1 MNILLI
7 DDNIIDN
14 EKIING
20 INNNT
25 KYILFN
31 YNTDTLE
38 SIKTKINE
46 LNITNINSCGII
58 AHNKYLNYFKLVDS
72 MNECYLDDIFT
83 WIEMKNFI
91 NFLKDT
97 YSLLNFDFLACAI
110 YSNNHWK
117 NIIDTLQL
125 ELNININASTDN
137 TGSSSLGGN
146 WFLESHSSVNLKDVY
161 FTDLIDEFH
170 GLLLIGIIN
179 NLDITVKTIQIPTF
193 NGTPTRP
200 SRPSL
205 PSIPSIPSFPSS
217 LTLPVSNGGSLIA
230 WGELTNGIPYSNVS
244 SQLQSNVLYITTFGA
259 SGNAIKTD
267 GSLVR
272 WGRIRSETTTQF
284 NTLVPNTASLSSGV
298 VSVIYAADCA
308 FALKNDGSI
317 VGWGMLSSW
326 PSYPSE
332 LSSGVVFAVSTI
344 GDIACLKSDGSV
356 RGWGMNVFSSSIPS
370 TIYPSGANVNSNVV
384 KLVGSNWPGAYGA
397 LKSDG
402 SVAFFGNQYSNAM
415 TNPTLFYPSESN
427 ITSGVVDILVSNF
440 NFVALKNNGSVVVW
454 GYNASTYNTELT
466 GISATKIIQTSSERI
481 IILKSNGTY
490 LSIPAP
496 PGNLAGSD
504 TNIVDV
510 IESGYNRLLF
520 LKNDGTIAYR
530 GGESFFYNFG
540 VDISVHT
547 DVVKI
552 FNINYPYSG
561 FNQNGMVLKSN
572 GDLRNLSNVLIATNV
587 NDLDAEGTL
596 TNIYIKSD
604 GSAGIYGIP
613 IYTGSSSDL
622 TSNIVYARSTYNYTA
637 YILKMIPP
645 PTFGSWTLSNKKL
658 SDAPFIITPP
668 TSNSDG
674 AITYSANN
682 ANINITQTSFSQ
694 KILTVSEV
702 NSVINDSAISS
713 TGQYQIISV
722 YNGSIRISNDYGV
735 TWNSKISVLQFHG
748 VAISS
753 SGQYQSAC
761 VYGGYIY
768 TSNNYGVTWIQTS
781 NVIRNHMAIKMSSS
795 GQYQTCVSD
804 NNYIVTSSDYGAS
817 WVQMTATGS
826 KSYYD
831 IAMTADASIQYAV
844 VLNGAGILKTTDKWN
859 TYTSINSGLY
869 QFKVGNI
876 DISNDG
882 TYITIVQYTDSGVN
896 DIVLLSNNGGTTWT
910 SFDPDGATRTSWTSS
925 NVTMSSD
932 GKNQILSYAGG
943 LYISYN
949 YGVSWSNRTD
959 LNSYPASV
967 SMSSNG
973 LYILVSN
980 NNVDLYKLNIITT
993 ATVTIISTGSV
1004 TITAT
1009 QSSTTNFSSG
1019 TKIANFL
1026 ILGES
1031 GNFTSVNFTGVDLS
1045 NNILTNSNLTNANLS
1060 GAIITNVDFTN
1071 VNITGANITGVNFTN
1086 KQKLQLL
1093 KKSNNRSIN
1102 SILLTNLS
1110 GSDIINVAPVATATF
1125 ISDIPNYTSL
1135 TFSVLIPPVG
1145 NVISIASNISQFII
1159 PTADNETFTING
1171 IIYYSNGTNII
1182 KQSDSSIVKNLI
1194 INNKNYR
1201 LLNGSTVG
1209 VVIDVNSYDING
1221 VGFGSIFQQI
1231 TDTPSYSNPL
1241 TITSNT
1247 NSSSASTG
1255 ALIVTGG
1262 VGIGGNLYFN
1272 GEIYKNGSIFSGS
1285 SQWTTTG
1292 NNIYYNSGNIGIGT
1306 TSPTH
1311 PLTIATSVA
1320 TGNITALSYIQAGS
1334 TTINNSSGLTFNWSF
1349 SLITAS
1355 SIRCGGDLIFF
1366 SDSRIK
1372 KDIID
1377 VDDNEAL
1384 EKLRLIK
1391 PKKYKYK
1398 DTITRTLDEVY
1409 GFIAQEVK
1417 TVLTNSVTYQRE
1429 YIPNFYC
1436 LGDIVLIDIDT
1447 NRYSITISNNIVFES
1462 LKDENGNIL
1471 NESYKVKFYGENN
1484 IIYEGI
1490 VISFENNTLIVDLD
1504 KEYILS
1510 TDINLN
1516 NKIFIYG
1523 QQITDFNV
1531 LKKDAIWT
1539 IATAALQEVDRQQQ
1553 ADKLRITQLENKI
1566 SSLESLI
1573 DNIITKIG
1581 GL

>member
-110 YSNNHWK
+110 YSDNHWK
-117 NIIDTLQL
+117 NIIDTLQT

-146 WFLESHSSVNLKDVY
+146 WFLESHSGVNLKNVY

-170 GLLLIGIIN
+170 GLLYNVSWVNSSVQQLKSMSPGRVIMWGDAYTPATPNYNSNANLQSDIISICN
-179 NLDITVKTIQIPTF
+179 TSGNYGHWSALKT
-193 NGTPTRP
+193 NGTVFT
-200 SRPSL
+200 
-205 PSIPSIPSFPSS
+205 SFNSGN
-217 LTLPVSNGGSLIA
+217 LVTIGGQT
-230 WGELTNGIPYSNVS
+230 LTNV
-244 SQLQSNVLYITTFGA
+244 V
-259 SGNAIKTD
+259 AI
-267 GSLVR
+267 
-272 WGRIRSETTTQF
+272 
-284 NTLVPNTASLSSGV
+284 
-298 VSVIYAADCA
+298 
-308 FALKNDGSI
+308 
-317 VGWGMLSSW
+317 
-326 PSYPSE
+326 
-332 LSSGVVFAVSTI
+332 
-344 GDIACLKSDGSV
+344 
-356 RGWGMNVFSSSIPS
+356 
-370 TIYPSGANVNSNVV
+370 
-384 KLVGSNWPGAYGA
+384 
-397 LKSDG
+397 
-402 SVAFFGNQYSNAM
+402 YSNAYGFAG
-415 TNPTLFYPSESN
+415 L
-427 ITSGVVDILVSNF
+427 TSSGRVATWGSGSQYETYIYDSDYYSVTSSLQTGCVDVFSQPN
-440 NFVALKNNGSVVVW
+440 NFVALKNDGTIVAWGYQNDISAVSSNLNNIVSIVSNNYSYAALKSNGSVVVW
-454 GYNASTYNTELT
+454 GLSGTGGDISITIASGPLAGNTVQSQLNSGVVSIYATENGFAALKNNGDFIYWRATWNNST
-466 GISATKIIQTSSERI
+466 GSATNVIHVTSPMRGLYALKADGVI
-481 IILKSNGTY
+481 IIYDSSSGPYFNSNLNSNINAIYGTQLSGTVLKRDATLYTFGDAENGAAGLRYWSDISNGWV
-490 LSIPAP
+490 SIDA
-496 PGNLAGSD
+496 

-510 IESGYNRLLF
+510 YTGGECMAA
-520 LKNDGTIAYR
+520 LKNNGSLVTWGQS
-530 GGESFFYNFG
+530 GGNSEGVSSF
-540 VDISVHT
+540 
-547 DVVKI
+547 
-552 FNINYPYSG
+552 
-561 FNQNGMVLKSN
+561 
-572 GDLRNLSNVLIATNV
+572 LS
-587 NDLDAEGTL
+587 
-596 TNIYIKSD
+596 
-604 GSAGIYGIP
+604 
-613 IYTGSSSDL
+613 
-622 TSNIVYARSTYNYTA
+622 SNIVAAYPASGGKFHSVMLALNNSGEVKAWGRYDRGGVIHTSITSEVTSGIVAVYSSPYGYFVIKSSASTFDLSASYYRPLDRYNILRMKNNRRRTNLKTLNDNVFTLSSSYDLLKINLNIPSTKTLRIIVPDYNATASFTSTATLPNITGHFIIACEEGEPIIISGTRYINYGGFVYNDSTSNFTKLTTATINSRDYTLYGGA
-637 YILKMIPP
+637 NYFSGIVFIETPP
-645 PTFGSWTLSNKKL
+645 LPTFGSWTISSKNL
-658 SDAPFIITPP
+658 SDGSFTITGL
-668 TSNSDG
+668 TSNSNG
-674 AITYSANN
+674 AITYSSSNT
-682 ANINITQTSFSQ
+682 NIAT
-694 KILTVSEV
+694 
-702 NSVINDSAISS
+702 IS
-713 TGQYQIISV
+713 
-722 YNGSIRISNDYGV
+722 
-735 TWNSKISVLQFHG
+735 
-748 VAISS
+748 
-753 SGQYQSAC
+753 
-761 VYGGYIY
+761 
-768 TSNNYGVTWIQTS
+768 
-781 NVIRNHMAIKMSSS
+781 
-795 GQYQTCVSD
+795 
-804 NNYIVTSSDYGAS
+804 
-817 WVQMTATGS
+817 
-826 KSYYD
+826 
-831 IAMTADASIQYAV
+831 
-844 VLNGAGILKTTDKWN
+844 
-859 TYTSINSGLY
+859 
-869 QFKVGNI
+869 
-876 DISNDG
+876 
-882 TYITIVQYTDSGVN
+882 
-896 DIVLLSNNGGTTWT
+896 GTTVNLIA
-910 SFDPDGATRTSWTSS
+910 F
-925 NVTMSSD
+925 
-932 GKNQILSYAGG
+932 G
-943 LYISYN
+943 L
-949 YGVSWSNRTD
+949 
-959 LNSYPASV
+959 
-967 SMSSNG
+967 
-973 LYILVSN
+973 
-980 NNVDLYKLNIITT
+980 
-993 ATVTIISTGSV
+993 V

-1009 QSSTTNFSSG
+1009 QASTNDFRAGTKTTNL
-1019 TKIANFL
+1019 L
-1026 ILGES
+1026 ILGGS
-1031 GNFTSVNFTGVDLS
+1031 NDFTSVNFTGVDLS
-1045 NNILTNSNLTNANLS
+1045 STNLTNSNLTNANLS
-1060 GAIITNVDFTN
+1060 GATITNVDFTN
-1071 VNITGANITGVNFTN
+1071 VNITGANITGVNFSN
-1086 KQKLQLL
+1086 KQKIQLL
-1093 KKSNNRSIN
+1093 KNSNNRNIN
-1102 SILLTNLS
+1102 SIILTNLT
-1110 GSDIINVAPVATATF
+1110 GSEIVNSLPAPTATF

-1135 TFSVLIPPVG
+1135 TFSILTPPVG
-1145 NVISIASNISQFII
+1145 NVINIASNISQFII
-1159 PTADNETFTING
+1159 PTADNETFTLNG
-1171 IIYYSNGTNII
+1171 IVYYSNGTNII

-1201 LLNGSTVG
+1201 LLNGSTIG
-1209 VVIDVNSYDING
+1209 VTIDLNAFDING
-1221 VGFGSIFQQI
+1221 VGLDSIFQRI
-1231 TDTPSYSNPL
+1231 TDTPSFSYPL

-1490 VISFENNTLIVDLD
+1490 VVSFENNTLIVDLD

-1553 ADKLRITQLENKI
+1553 ADKLRIIELENKV
-1566 SSLESLI
+1566 SSLETVI
-1573 DNIITKIG
+1573 DNIIIKIG